1 MLYFNKN
8 IPDELPRYLN
18 WIWAFLGYPRA
29 RICGG
34 RWHYFSRGNKRKSIL
49 TSIRYRLGF
58 RMSWVWLDLYGS
70 GEISLL

>member
-34 RWHYFSRGNKRKSIL
+34 RWHYFSKGNK
-49 TSIRYRLGF
+49 
-58 RMSWVWLDLYGS
+58 
-70 GEISLL
+70 